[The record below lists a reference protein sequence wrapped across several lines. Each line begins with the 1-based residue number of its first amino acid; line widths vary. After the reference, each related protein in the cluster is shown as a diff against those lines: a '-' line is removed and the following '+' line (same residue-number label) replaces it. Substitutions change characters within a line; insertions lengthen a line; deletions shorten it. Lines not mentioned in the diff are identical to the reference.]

1 MAIRK
6 ILLYTLIIFTLTTPS
21 TTFAQRQQNVPQN
34 VPNDIRSAFGSID
47 PEARLEVP
55 KTEQEVYEFVPVIYG
70 AMLFVGLITV
80 LAYLLY
86 AGILWITSGG
96 DPKALAGARQ
106 TALNAVIGIIIL
118 ATAYIIGLVFQR
130 TVI

>member
-1 MAIRK
+1 MAIHK
-6 ILLYTLIIFTLTTPS
+6 ILLNTLITFTLLTPS
-21 TTFAQRQQNVPQN
+21 TAFAQGL
-34 VPNDIRSAFGSID
+34 PNDIRSAFGSVD
-47 PEARLEVP
+47 PEARLDAPE
-55 KTEQEVYEFVPVIYG
+55 TEQEVYEFVPVIYG
-70 AMLFVGLITV
+70 AMLFVGLIAV

-96 DPKALAGARQ
+96 DPKALAAARQ

>member
-1 MAIRK
+1 MFSHK
-6 ILLYTLIIFTLTTPS
+6 ILVSTLITLTLMLPLPV
-21 TTFAQRQQNVPQN
+21 FAQGI
-34 VPNDIRSAFGSID
+34 PNDIRSAFGSVD
-47 PEARLEVP
+47 PESRLDAPE
-55 KTEQEVYEFVPVIYG
+55 TEQEVYQFVPVIYS
-70 AMLFVGLITV
+70 AMLFVGLIGV

-86 AGILWITSGG
+86 AGILWITSAG
-96 DPKALAGARQ
+96 DPKSLAGARQ

>member
-1 MAIRK
+1 MFNHK
-6 ILLYTLIIFTLTTPS
+6 ILVSTLITLTLMFPFPV
-21 TTFAQRQQNVPQN
+21 FAQGL
-34 VPNDIRSAFGSID
+34 PNDIRSAFGSVD
-47 PEARLEVP
+47 PESRLDAPE
-55 KTEQEVYEFVPVIYG
+55 TEQEVYEFVPVIYS
-70 AMLFVGLITV
+70 AMLFVGLIGV

-86 AGILWITSGG
+86 AGILWITSAG

-118 ATAYIIGLVFQR
+118 ATTYIIGLVFQR